1 MSDLKSLAPFHTRR
15 TVAARYEKSVRT
27 IIRWES
33 DPDLDFPQPIEING
47 RKLHSD
53 PLLTQ
58 WERKR
63 AAGKSLP
70 NSSPK
75 AA

>member
-1 MSDLKSLAPFHTRR
+1 
-15 TVAARYEKSVRT
+15 VAARYARSIRT
-27 IIRWES
+27 IIRWEA
-33 DPDLDFPQPIEING
+33 DPDLGFPQPIDING

-63 AAGKSLP
+63 VGKSLP
-70 NSSPK
+70 DSPRPHK
-75 AA
+75 QDRAPAP

>member
-1 MSDLKSLAPFHTRR
+1 MSDLKRFAPFHTRR
-15 TVAARYEKSVRT
+15 TVAARYARSIRT
-27 IIRWES
+27 IIRWEA
-33 DPDLDFPQPIEING
+33 DPDLGFPQPIDING

-63 AAGKSLP
+63 AGKSLP
-70 NSSPK
+70 DSSPK